1 MWSEFVDGTNLIQRS
16 WCGSRVT
23 ALSHASYKHSLCLGP
38 PLTLSSSHLLTFT
51 WSPLTLSFIPHPLI
65 HPSPSHPVTL
75 SSSSPLAL
83 SSPHPHTLPSPLPS
97 SSSPHPIIFI
107 HSSYHEC
114 TCIHSPL
121 APSASSS
128 PSFPLPYT
136 GLAVVQWERGCG
148 VRRT

>member
-1 MWSEFVDGTNLIQRS
+1 MHLINTHS
-16 WCGSRVT
+16 VSV
-23 ALSHASYKHSLCLGP
+23 LPSPSH
-38 PLTLSSSHLLTFT
+38 PLPSSSHPLTFT

-65 HPSPSHPVTL
+65 HPTPSHSSLTLSSRYPLIILSTCPILTSPSHPPLT
-75 SSSSPLAL
+75 LAL
-83 SSPHPHTLPSPLPS
+83 FILPP
-97 SSSPHPIIFI
+97 PIIFI
-107 HSSYHEC
+107 HSSYLEC